1 MGRPEK
7 PIRTLNPNLM
17 MLATYLR
24 ETRAE
29 AGITYADLA
38 ARTRHLYS
46 ATTLQRAASGERIPR
61 LEVVEAYVLAC
72 GPRSTERARRL
83 WRQARSYE
91 HGANY
96 TNAPRPRLVESAA
109 DLRAALRATYHKAGA
124 MPLREMERRA
134 GLGRLPRT
142 TVRRML
148 GGTTMLDQE
157 QLRSFLTVCDVPER
171 DHQDWLDA
179 WTRVWKRSTV
189 DELHERKLMDEMTV
203 RLTTPAAKAIS
214 RQLMGRPPSVK
225 QFNIRRTLSRIDEL
239 NEDTTRVG

>member
-7 PIRTLNPNLM
+7 PIRTLNPHLL

-24 ETRAE
+24 ETRKE
-29 AGITYADLA
+29 AGLTYAELA
-38 ARTRHLYS
+38 ARTCHICS

-72 GPRSTERARRL
+72 GPRSAERARRL
-83 WRQARSYE
+83 WRHARSYE

-109 DLRAALRATYHKAGA
+109 DLRAALRATYYKAGA

-142 TVRRML
+142 TMRRML
-148 GGTTMLDQE
+148 DGATMLDQE
-157 QLRSFLTVCDVPER
+157 QLRSFLMVCDVPER

-179 WTRVWKRSTV
+179 WTRVWKRNTV
-189 DELHERKLMDEMTV
+189 DELHEREFADRMTL
-203 RLTTPAAKAIS
+203 RLTVPLKAAT
-214 RQLMGRPPSVK
+214 RQLMDRPPLAS
-225 QFNIRRTLSRIDEL
+225 QRNTRRTPTPFVEGKLGVTL
-239 NEDTTRVG
+239 AG

>member
-7 PIRTLNPNLM
+7 PIRTLNPYLM
-17 MLATYLR
+17 VLATYLR
-24 ETRAE
+24 ETRDE
-29 AGITYADLA
+29 AGLTYAELA
-38 ARTRHLYS
+38 ARTRLWS

-72 GPRSTERARRL
+72 GPRSAEKARRL

-91 HGANY
+91 HGADY
-96 TNAPRPRLVESAA
+96 TNAPRPRLVDSAA
-109 DLRAALRATYHKAGA
+109 DLRTALRATYYKAGA

-148 GGTTMLDQE
+148 DGATMLNQE
-157 QLRSFLTVCDVPER
+157 QLRSFLMVCDVPER

-179 WTRVWKRSTV
+179 WTRVWKRNTVNDLYERKLV
-189 DELHERKLMDEMTV
+189 DELTV
-203 RLTTPAAKAIS
+203 RLVTGTKALGRQFMDSPASA
-214 RQLMGRPPSVK
+214 RP
-225 QFNIRRTLSRIDEL
+225 FTIRRTLP
-239 NEDTTRVG
+239 RVGEVHLGRTYVG

>member
-7 PIRTLNPNLM
+7 PIRTLNPHLL
-17 MLATYLR
+17 MLATHLR
-24 ETRAE
+24 ETREE
-29 AGITYADLA
+29 AGLTYAELA
-38 ARTRHLYS
+38 ARTRHNWS

-72 GPRSTERARRL
+72 GARSAERARRL
-83 WRQARSYE
+83 WRHARSYE
-91 HGANY
+91 HGADY

-109 DLRAALRATYHKAGA
+109 DLRAALRATYYKAGA

-148 GGTTMLDQE
+148 DGATMLDQE

-179 WTRVWKRSTV
+179 WTRVWKRNTV
-189 DELHERKLMDEMTV
+189 DGLYERSFADEMIV
-203 RLTTPAAKAIS
+203 RLAVTTKAMG
-214 RQLMGRPPSVK
+214 RQLMGPPLAR
-225 QFNIRRTLSRIDEL
+225 QRNIRRTLSPFAEGNL
-239 NEDTTRVG
+239 GTTQAG

>member
-7 PIRTLNPNLM
+7 PIRALNLQLL
-17 MLATYLR
+17 MLAQYLR
-24 ETRAE
+24 KTRNE
-29 AGITYADLA
+29 AGLTYAELA
-38 ARTRHLYS
+38 ARTRHTCS

-72 GPRSTERARRL
+72 GLPSAERARRL
-83 WRQARSYE
+83 WRHARSYE

-109 DLRAALRATYHKAGA
+109 DLRAALRATYYKAGA

-148 GGTTMLDQE
+148 DGTTMLDQE
-157 QLRSFLTVCDVPER
+157 QLRSFLTVCDIPER
-171 DHQDWLDA
+171 DHQDWSDA
-179 WTRVWKRSTV
+179 WTRVWKRNTV
-189 DELHERKLMDEMTV
+189 DKTYDRRFADQMTV
-203 RLTTPAAKAIS
+203 RLAATTKARE
-214 RQLMGRPPSVK
+214 RQLTDRPPSAL
-225 QFNIRRTLSRIDEL
+225 QRNTRRNLS
-239 NEDTTRVG
+239 GGCP